1 MSLVPALQRTDSNQ
15 ETTQTSKRISSVY
28 QQDGQPLS
36 KEALYRYKLK
46 YNNFN
51 IGDNQDDE
59 QDVRANRARSGSIAA
74 KLAVKNVSEKKAN
87 ETLDEAHRATPEEQ
101 YKRLL
106 VQSDASLLAASKSHK
121 SSTNKK
127 TSPSLESANKVSRNN
142 STLFSQD
149 KLISAANQAAKN
161 REYSIDSQGYL
172 NTSASSKKK
181 LDLSRLKNVATD
193 DELATES
200 TTVNKKF
207 NLSKLIPQATKN
219 AQNLESRTTISN
231 IPIPIQ
237 GLKTKNEFAPLVNSK
252 YEIDSLTQLASKLA
266 DERITDTY
274 KSYKGGKHGE
284 KALFTNE
291 EWNKL
296 AVKAVME
303 RKQEILDDLKSKQ
316 SAYEQLSDPKS
327 VKVGDTG
334 RIYKLG
340 DVGAQNSPDSLIV
353 LGSGLTLTQ
362 GEVTKLANKLMLP
375 LLTQIDSDTKRQLIT
390 QAEIDEDKQTFKVE
404 NQQFKE
410 ETRTQQKRENAREV
424 YEKKIQRQE
433 DKLVSKDE
441 KLQQKGFKIN
451 MSDVLLDI
459 QKHNNAIKKNLKKI
473 DVITIDQVKQ
483 QSTIHQLETGIDE
496 VEQKLKSLKEETKEL
511 ESANESSGISAKD
524 IQKNKYALQVLSSK
538 ILKHKS
544 QKAGILSSLSLEK
557 SKLEDLNQ
565 KVILHQTSNDQLQ
578 SAIDIN
584 LDKFEH
590 LQGLGKADKEKS
602 GILANLRRENQINL
616 RSKAIFIRSSFNKN
630 LDDIIA
636 KVKEEDEADLAKA
649 EDHSVSEAAARKE
662 HKALYETVNGEIKE
676 RKEAKH
682 IPADLNEEY
691 GDAEEV
697 EPVQEEESSVKDAED
712 LKEDLEQESFGN
724 EDGDVESELTPSPQQ
739 DHLKEVLV

>member
-15 ETTQTSKRISSVY
+15 ETSQSKRFSSVY

-46 YNNFN
+46 YNTFN
-51 IGDNQDDE
+51 VANSQDQDDE
-59 QDVRANRARSGSIAA
+59 QDIKANRARSGSIAA
-74 KLAVKNVSEKKAN
+74 KLAVKNISDKKAN
-87 ETLDEAHRATPEEQ
+87 ESLNEAHRATPEEQ

-121 SSTNKK
+121 SSTTKK
-127 TSPSLESANKVSRNN
+127 TSPSLEATNKVSRNN

-161 REYSIDSQGYL
+161 REYALDSQGNL
-172 NTSASSKKK
+172 NTSDSSKRKM
-181 LDLSRLKNVATD
+181 DLSRLKNVATD
-193 DELATES
+193 EDLTNES
-200 TTVNKKF
+200 SSTSKKF

-219 AQNLESRTTISN
+219 AQNMEAQSLGSN
-231 IPIPIQ
+231 VPIPIQ
-237 GLKTKNEFAPLVNSK
+237 GLKTKNEFDPLITSK

-266 DERITDTY
+266 DERIKDSY
-274 KSYKGGKHGE
+274 KNYKGGKHGE
-284 KALFTNE
+284 QALFTNE

-303 RKQEILDDLKSKQ
+303 RKEEILSDLKSKQ
-316 SAYEQLSDPKS
+316 SAYEQLADPKS
-327 VKVGDTG
+327 VKVGQTG

-340 DVGAQNSPDSLIV
+340 DIGTENDPDSLIV

-362 GEVTKLANKLMLP
+362 GEVTRLANKLMLP

-404 NQQFKE
+404 TLHYKE
-410 ETRTQQKRENAREV
+410 ETRTQEKREKAREA

-433 DKLVSKDE
+433 DKIVSKDE
-441 KLQQKGFKIN
+441 KLQQKGFKVN

-459 QKHNNAIKKNLKKI
+459 QKHNNDIKKNMKKI

-483 QSTIHQLETGIDE
+483 QSTIHQLETGVQE
-496 VEQKLKSLKEETKEL
+496 VEDKLRSLKGEIKEL
-511 ESANESSGISAKD
+511 EGANESSNISAKD
-524 IQKNKYALQVLSSK
+524 IQKNKYSLQVLNSK
-538 ILKHKS
+538 YLKHKS
-544 QKAGILSSLSLEK
+544 QRAGLLASLSLEK

-590 LQGLGKADKEKS
+590 LQGLGKADKERS
-602 GILANLRRENQINL
+602 AMLANLRRENQINL

-636 KVKEEDEADLAKA
+636 KVKAEDEADLAKA
-649 EDHSVSEAAARKE
+649 DDDTANAAAARRE
-662 HKALYETVNGEIKE
+662 HKALYDTVNEEIKE
-676 RKEAKH
+676 RKESKH
-682 IPADLNEEY
+682 IPADLEEEY
-691 GDAEEV
+691 KDEVEEKEPVEEEV
-697 EPVQEEESSVKDAED
+697 EDNSVVDESA
-712 LKEDLEQESFGN
+712 
-724 EDGDVESELTPSPQQ
+724 DVESELTPPQQ
-739 DHLKEVLV
+739 EEGHLKEVLG